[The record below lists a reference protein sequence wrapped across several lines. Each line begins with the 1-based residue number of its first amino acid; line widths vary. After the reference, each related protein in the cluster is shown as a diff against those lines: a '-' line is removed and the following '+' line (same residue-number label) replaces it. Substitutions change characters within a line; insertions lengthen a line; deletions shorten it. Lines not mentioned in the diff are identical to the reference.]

1 MHFFL
6 SILLL
11 ITPFHVE
18 QLLKKGEISE
28 VEKECKGLEDESFFM
43 GEIKFLKKDFNSA
56 FSHYNELPVSSP
68 YANDALFKMLI
79 IKEINKESLEF
90 YADAELAILM
100 GKFDKGIKYIQ
111 EGISRDSSTYS
122 YAAFLLSIAYEKK
135 DDIAMAIQVLLDA
148 VQLGPNNL
156 LTPYLLE
163 RAGIL
168 CVRMGRYEDARDV
181 YEKLCASFSDSPIVP
196 IVRNRIKQLP

>member
-28 VEKECKGLEDESFFM
+28 VEEECKGLEDESFFM
-43 GEIKFLKKDFNSA
+43 GEINFFKKDFNSA
-56 FSHYNELPVSSP
+56 FSLYSKLPITSP

-90 YADAELAILM
+90 YADAELAVFM
-100 GKFDKGIKYIQ
+100 GESDKGIKYIQ

-122 YAAFLLSIAYEKK
+122 YAAFLLSMAYEKK
-135 DDIAMAIQVLLDA
+135 NDIVMATQVLLDA
-148 VQLGPNNL
+148 VQLEPKNL
-156 LTPYLLE
+156 FAPYLLR

-168 CVRMGRYEDARDV
+168 CVRMGRYDDARDV
-181 YEKLCASFSDSPIVP
+181 YEKLCASFPSSVLVP
-196 IVRNRIKQLP
+196 VVRNKIKQLP